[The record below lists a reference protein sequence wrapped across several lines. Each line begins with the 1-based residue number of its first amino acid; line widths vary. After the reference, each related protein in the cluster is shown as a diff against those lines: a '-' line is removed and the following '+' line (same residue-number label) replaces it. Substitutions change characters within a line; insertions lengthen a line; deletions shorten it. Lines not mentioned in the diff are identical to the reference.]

1 MIRTRYFAY
10 FYLLARLLP
19 LMFGGLTQAALNKNP
34 SLMSKSSPATKVGS
48 SLNTTSLSFHPD
60 LTLVQKRLITT
71 ITISST
77 STDTTDCGCTEST
90 TWLSTATV
98 SPSTLP
104 STTTAKSTSSENPT
118 ITTSTTPVAPAT
130 STVWRNSTETS
141 TRLSTSVVGTTI
153 TSTEWET
160 RTVNTTTTETATY
173 LSTVSLT
180 KATTLTAPVT
190 GTFSKTATNT
200 VTDSITTTI
209 PADGTTISIPVTK
222 TISRQ
227 ETVTITTTI
236 PLDNNSH
243 CSNNENNIRTGDG
256 RFTDEPLPKNTPTA
270 PDTTSGN
277 TDAGLVWETTLE
289 VTSTVLPSL
298 GLPATATTEKPS
310 QNYQFALPVLRILPI
325 PHQRLCLQTTPGG
338 ALQVISAIHRSQRSM
353 GTATSKRGLP
363 PIYMYAAP
371 KNASPAAASI
381 RNIGAPSDI
390 R

>member
-1 MIRTRYFAY
+1 MMRTRYFAY
-10 FYLLARLLP
+10 FFLLARLLP
-19 LMFGGLTQAALNKNP
+19 LMFGGLTHAALNENP
-34 SLMSKSSPATKVGS
+34 SLMSKYSPVTFKVGS

-60 LTLVQKRLITT
+60 LTLVQRRSITT

-104 STTTAKSTSSENPT
+104 STTTAESTGSENPT

-141 TRLSTSVVGTTI
+141 TRLSTSVVGSTI

-180 KATTLTAPVT
+180 KAMTLTAPVT
-190 GTFSKTATNT
+190 ETLSKTATNT

-209 PADGTTISIPVTK
+209 PAD
-222 TISRQ
+222 
-227 ETVTITTTI
+227 
-236 PLDNNSH
+236 
-243 CSNNENNIRTGDG
+243 GDG

-298 GLPATATTEKPS
+298 GLPATATTGIDPS
-310 QNYQFALPVLRILPI
+310 GFENNYVRQ
-325 PHQRLCLQTTPGG
+325 G
-338 ALQVISAIHRSQRSM
+338 
-353 GTATSKRGLP
+353 
-363 PIYMYAAP
+363 
-371 KNASPAAASI
+371 
-381 RNIGAPSDI
+381 
-390 R
+390 